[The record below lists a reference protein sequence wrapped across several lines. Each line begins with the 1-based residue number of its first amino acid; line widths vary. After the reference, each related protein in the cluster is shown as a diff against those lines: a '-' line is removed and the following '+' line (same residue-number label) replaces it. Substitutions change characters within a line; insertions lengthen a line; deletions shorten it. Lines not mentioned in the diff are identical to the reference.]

1 MTRILTVDDSRAVRM
16 IVTKQIRD
24 LGFDVEEAEDGL
36 LGLAQ
41 MEETKFDLVVLDV
54 TMPNLDGPGMLTQ
67 LRERGDQTPVLMLT
81 SESKRSIVAGLMKLG
96 ISDYILK
103 PFKPDEL
110 RAKILKA
117 LKQEPAAAAG
127 AATAEEEAP
136 DPTPSAQSVV
146 SGGPTRSDAAAAKP
160 FFDLL
165 VIDDMEN
172 VQKRLRQLLPEHLT
186 LAGAING
193 QTAMTLCRE
202 RIFRVILIDSDMPDV
217 NTASLVKS
225 IRLLQPSAALALLSL
240 RTTNNVL
247 GEARELGL
255 DTVLFKPFT
264 SEGVEEFLSKYF
276 DNQELVVKEDDL
288 IRVAAFK
295 GREDRI
301 PGYFMRVSALAA
313 KTLDEIAAAC
323 FAEAIVDL
331 SRLPAQSAKPAAL
344 VIELGE
350 HARKVGIEIRIVGSP
365 EVIQLLRQYSDTAG
379 MTVFPTIEQAR
390 GAGAAA

>member
-16 IVTKQIRD
+16 IVTKQVRE
-24 LGFDVEEAEDGL
+24 LGFEVEEAEDGV

-41 MEETKFDLVVLDV
+41 MEETKFDLVILDV
-54 TMPNLDGPGMLTQ
+54 TMPNLDGPGMLSQ
-67 LRERGDQTPVLMLT
+67 LRERGDDTPVLMLT

-96 ISDYILK
+96 ITDYILK
-103 PFKPDEL
+103 PFKPEEL

-117 LKQEPAAAAG
+117 LKQEAPAGAVASEAAPAAAPTAAEVVPAG
-127 AATAEEEAP
+127 
-136 DPTPSAQSVV
+136 
-146 SGGPTRSDAAAAKP
+146 GGARGDAGSTKP

-186 LAGAING
+186 LAGALNA
-193 QTAMTLCRE
+193 QTGMALCRE
-202 RIFRVILIDSDMPDV
+202 RVFRVILIDSDMPDV

-225 IRLLQPSAALALLSL
+225 LRLLQPSAAMALLSL

-247 GEARELGL
+247 GESRELGI
-255 DTVLFKPFT
+255 DGVLFKPFT

-295 GREDRI
+295 GREERL
-301 PGYFMRVSALAA
+301 PGYFTRVSSLAA

-323 FAEAIVDL
+323 FAEAIIDL
-331 SRLPAQSAKPAAL
+331 SRVPAQSAKPAAL

-350 HARKVGIEIRIVGSP
+350 HARRVGIELRVVASS
-365 EVIQLLRQYSDTAG
+365 EVSQLLRQYSDTAG
-379 MTVFPTIEQAR
+379 MSIFSTVEQAR
-390 GAGAAA
+390 GAAS

>member
-136 DPTPSAQSVV
+136 DPTPAAQSVV
-146 SGGPTRSDAAAAKP
+146 SGGSNRSDAAAAKP

-165 VIDDMEN
+165 VIDDM
-172 VQKRLRQLLPEHLT
+172 
-186 LAGAING
+186 
-193 QTAMTLCRE
+193 
-202 RIFRVILIDSDMPDV
+202 
-217 NTASLVKS
+217 
-225 IRLLQPSAALALLSL
+225 
-240 RTTNNVL
+240 
-247 GEARELGL
+247 
-255 DTVLFKPFT
+255 
-264 SEGVEEFLSKYF
+264 
-276 DNQELVVKEDDL
+276 
-288 IRVAAFK
+288 
-295 GREDRI
+295 
-301 PGYFMRVSALAA
+301 
-313 KTLDEIAAAC
+313 
-323 FAEAIVDL
+323 
-331 SRLPAQSAKPAAL
+331 
-344 VIELGE
+344 
-350 HARKVGIEIRIVGSP
+350 
-365 EVIQLLRQYSDTAG
+365 
-379 MTVFPTIEQAR
+379 
-390 GAGAAA
+390 

>member
-16 IVTKQIRD
+16 IVTKQVRE
-24 LGFDVEEAEDGL
+24 LGYDVEEAEDGV

-41 MEETKFDLVVLDV
+41 MEETKFDLVILDV
-54 TMPNLDGPGMLTQ
+54 TMPNLDGPGMLSQ
-67 LRERGDQTPVLMLT
+67 LRERGDDTPVLMLT

-96 ISDYILK
+96 ITDYILK

-117 LKQEPAAAAG
+117 LKQEAPGTGAGAG
-127 AATAEEEAP
+127 AAEAAVVAPTAAEVVAP
-136 DPTPSAQSVV
+136 T
-146 SGGPTRSDAAAAKP
+146 AAARGDGTPNKP

-186 LAGAING
+186 LAGALNG
-193 QTAMTLCRE
+193 QNGLVLCRE
-202 RIFRVILIDSDMPDV
+202 RVFRVILIDSDMPDV
-217 NTASLVKS
+217 NTASLAKS
-225 IRLLQPSAALALLSL
+225 LRLLQPSAALALLSL

-295 GREDRI
+295 GREERL
-301 PGYFMRVSALAA
+301 PGYFTRVSALAT

-323 FAEAIVDL
+323 FAEAIIDL
-331 SRLPAQSAKPAAL
+331 SRVPAQSAKPAAL

-350 HARKVGIEIRIVGSP
+350 HARRVGIELRVVASS
-365 EVIQLLRQYSDTAG
+365 EVSQLLRQYSDTAG
-379 MTVFPTIEQAR
+379 MSIFSTVEQAR
-390 GAGAAA
+390 GAAS

>member
-1 MTRILTVDDSRAVRM
+1 MSRILTVDDSRAVRM
-16 IVTKQIRD
+16 IVAKQVRD
-24 LGFDVEEAEDGL
+24 LGYEVEEAEDGI

-41 MEETKFDLVVLDV
+41 TEETKFDLIILDV
-54 TMPNLDGPGMLTQ
+54 TMPNLDGPGMLSQ
-67 LRERGDQTPVLMLT
+67 LRERGDDTPVLMLT

-96 ISDYILK
+96 INDYILK
-103 PFKPDEL
+103 PFKPEEL

-117 LKQEPAAAAG
+117 LKKDAPGGAAEAPAAQAAAPVTPT
-127 AATAEEEAP
+127 AAEVA
-136 DPTPSAQSVV
+136 PSA
-146 SGGPTRSDAAAAKP
+146 TRGEGAAAKP
-160 FFDLL
+160 FFDVL

-186 LAGAING
+186 LAGALNG
-193 QTAMTLCRE
+193 QAGLALCRE
-202 RIFRVILIDSDMPDV
+202 RVFRVILIDSEMPDV

-225 IRLLQPSAALALLSL
+225 LRLLQPSAALALLSL

-247 GEARELGL
+247 AEARELGL

-295 GREDRI
+295 GREERL
-301 PGYFMRVSALAA
+301 PGYFMRVSSLAT

-323 FAEAIVDL
+323 FAEAIVDV

-344 VIELGE
+344 IIELGE
-350 HARKVGIEIRIVGSP
+350 HARKVGLELRIVGSP
-365 EVIQLLRQYSDTAG
+365 EVIQLLRQYAETAG
-379 MTVFPTIEQAR
+379 MAVFNTIEQAR
-390 GAGAAA
+390 AVAA

>member
-16 IVTKQIRD
+16 IVAKQVRE
-24 LGFDVEEAEDGL
+24 LGFEVEEAEDGV

-41 MEETKFDLVVLDV
+41 MEESKFDLVILDV
-54 TMPNLDGPGMLTQ
+54 TMPNLDGPGMLSQ
-67 LRERGDQTPVLMLT
+67 LRERGDDTPVLMLT

-96 ISDYILK
+96 ITDYILK

-117 LKQEPAAAAG
+117 LKQEAPGA
-127 AATAEEEAP
+127 AATAAESAP
-136 DPTPSAQSVV
+136 APAPTAAEVVPATPSAR
-146 SGGPTRSDAAAAKP
+146 GDAAGSKP

-172 VQKRLRQLLPEHLT
+172 VQKRLRTLLPEHLT
-186 LAGAING
+186 LAGALNA
-193 QTAMTLCRE
+193 QNALTLCRE

-225 IRLLQPSAALALLSL
+225 LRILQPSAALALLSL

-247 GEARELGL
+247 AEVRELGL

-264 SEGVEEFLSKYF
+264 SEGVEEFLAKYF

-288 IRVAAFK
+288 IKVAPFK
-295 GREDRI
+295 GREDRL
-301 PGYFMRVSALAA
+301 PGYFMRVSSLAT
-313 KTLDEIAAAC
+313 KSLDEIAAAC

-344 VIELGE
+344 VLELGE
-350 HARKVGIEIRIVGSP
+350 HARKVGLELRVVAST
-365 EVIQLLRQYSDTAG
+365 EVSQLIRQYSDTAG
-379 MTVFPTIEQAR
+379 MAVFTTVDQAR
-390 GAGAAA
+390 AAA